1 MHSAEAKIMGSDHS
15 EEFSDFLARIA
26 LHETNIATTRVYAN
40 ADEPLKK
47 PTRTILAWDHHTL
60 PRDEVVDVKE
70 VFVPGVDEQRKGVRA
85 LFEGLATGT
94 ARRRNYLVAVV
105 LALLGS
111 SPRTRRFE

>member
-1 MHSAEAKIMGSDHS
+1 MGSDHS

-111 SPRTRRFE
+111 SLRARRFE